1 MEKEKFLE
9 KMGDRIRARR
19 EKLGLSQDKI
29 AEKMGYKSKA
39 SIFKIE
45 QGITDLPLSKIQEL
59 ARILSTTPDYIMG
72 LEDGREVKFSM
83 SIPILGPI
91 ACGQPIEAV
100 ENLEWIDVDEKCDY
114 GLIAK
119 GDSMSGVGI
128 YDGDLILLDKTEHL
142 DNGEIGAVC
151 VGEDVT
157 LKKFYH
163 YPEKNR
169 IVLRATNPDYEDQIY
184 IGDELKDIRIIGRM
198 KRLTRKY

>member
-1 MEKEKFLE
+1 MDVGEFIKKRRLALNLTMENVADIV
-9 KMGDRIRARR
+9 GVA
-19 EKLGLSQDKI
+19 
-29 AEKMGYKSKA
+29 KSTVAKWENG
-39 SIFKIE
+39 KIE
-45 QGITDLPLSKIQEL
+45 SMKTDKVKLL
-59 ARILSTTPDYIMG
+59 AEALKVTPARIMG
-72 LEDGREVKFSM
+72 LDELQSKFSM

-100 ENLEWIDVDEKCDY
+100 EDLEWIDVEEKCDY

-119 GDSMSGVGI
+119 GDSMNGAGI

-184 IGDELKDIRIIGRM
+184 IGGELKDIRIIGRM